1 MTKVIKG
8 INDKAETAN
17 AKAYAWAVITYP
29 NMVIPFLTIQP
40 NGRLRRTIARIY
52 TFPESK
58 QRIEYAP
65 QYFQV
70 TTLDYCV
77 KVLKHEYTHLVC
89 YLKDPHH
96 FQDGD
101 PIFER
106 ELAKHRL
113 ESNCN
118 DNNRDIDAMIAIQRV
133 IIEKAKSK
141 KTKQGR

>member
-1 MTKVIKG
+1 MTKKIPALHA
-8 INDKAETAN
+8 KAETAN

-29 NMVIPFLTIQP
+29 NMVIPFLPIQP
-40 NGRLRRTIARIY
+40 NGRLRRAIARIC

-58 QRIEYAP
+58 RRIEYAP

-70 TTLDYCV
+70 TTLNYCT

-96 FQDGD
+96 FKDGD
-101 PIFER
+101 PIFEH

-113 ESNCN
+113 ESNYN
-118 DNNRDIDAMIAIQRV
+118 DNNRDADAMMAIQRV
-133 IIEKAKSK
+133 IIEKTKSK